1 LHLSISHIA
10 LTVLLGLVACGWLI
24 VAVQVSF
31 GVRRLTRLSSVEPL
45 ADAELPI
52 VSVLVSARDEGEK
65 MPAALHSLLALEYPT
80 YEVVAVD
87 DRSTDATGH
96 ILDEYAKRNPHLR
109 VVHIKELPPGW
120 LGKPHALHRG
130 SVIASGSWLVFTDAD
145 VIFAPDALRRI
156 VAVALREKIDHL
168 ALMTKTIM
176 VGFWEHVVMTFFGL
190 GFALGE
196 EAWNTSNPRS
206 SRYIGIGAF
215 QLIRRK
221 AYDAFNGHQGM
232 PLEVLED
239 MKLSKLT
246 KRAGYRSQVGY
257 APEHVSVRWQAGL
270 GNLVRGSAK
279 TFFAAAS
286 YNLGMLGGQVLGLLM
301 LGVFPWLALPFVH
314 GWARAF
320 AVVSVVISF
329 TCHAVV
335 SVSAGASPLY
345 GLTEPIGALIF
356 SWMLL
361 RSAFLTL
368 WHGGVSWRG
377 TFYPLADLRRGL
389 V

>member
-1 LHLSISHIA
+1 MHIFIN
-10 LTVLLGLVACGWLI
+10 VLLGI
-24 VAVQVSF
+24 
-31 GVRRLTRLSSVEPL
+31 
-45 ADAELPI
+45 I
-52 VSVLVSARDEGEK
+52 
-65 MPAALHSLLALEYPT
+65 AALWAIQAVRAFIGMRKLPRIERFDPLPADQCPRISIIFGALNEAEKLREALASKLSLDYPN
-80 YEVVAVD
+80 YEVIAID
-87 DRSTDATGH
+87 DRSTDDTGK
-96 ILDEYAKRNPHLR
+96 ILDEFAGRDPRLR
-109 VVHIKELPPGW
+109 VIHITELPPGW

-130 SVIASGSWLVFTDAD
+130 SQIATGSWLIFTDAD
-145 VIFAPDALRRI
+145 VYFAPDSVSRI
-156 VAVALREKIDHL
+156 ISAGIHEKIDHL

-196 EAWNTSNPRS
+196 EAWRTKDPKS

-215 QLIRRK
+215 QLIRRE
-221 AYDAFNGHQGM
+221 AYDAFEGHCGM

-246 KRAGYRSQVGY
+246 KRAGYISQVGY
-257 APEHVSVRWQAGL
+257 APRHISVRWQAGL
-270 GNLVRGSAK
+270 GNLVRGSSK

-286 YNLGMLGGQVLGLLM
+286 YKIPMVTGQIFGLLIM
-301 LGVFPWLALPFVH
+301 SVFPWLALPFVH
-314 GWARAF
+314 GWARLF
-320 AVVSVVISF
+320 AVIAVAISF
-329 TCHAVV
+329 ACHAAVAW
-335 SVSAGASPLY
+335 SAGASPLY
-345 GLTEPIGALIF
+345 GFTHPIGAAIF
-356 SWMLL
+356 AWMLA

>member
-1 LHLSISHIA
+1 MHIL
-10 LTVLLGLVACGWLI
+10 LTGLLGIIAALWAI
-24 VAVQVSF
+24 QAVRAF
-31 GVRRLTRLSSVEPL
+31 IGMRKLPRIERYEPL
-45 ADAELPI
+45 PDRDCPKVSIIFGALNEAENLA
-52 VSVLVSARDEGEK
+52 SALESK
-65 MPAALHSLLALEYPT
+65 LALDYPD

-301 LGVFPWLALPFVH
+301 LGVFPWLTLPFVH